1 MDDTTKVLLA
11 IFVLL
16 AIGIFVLVALN
27 LGAGGAASSV
37 SGALSGAPSQAPA
50 YLPGTIGRGCGI

>member
-37 SGALSGAPSQAPA
+37 SGTLSGAPSQAPA